1 MKRRGG
7 TAILF
12 SFGLTVALGLAS
24 CGTHEIHKSAMM
36 GAQESAPS
44 STRSLMT
51 DSSATDIS
59 LADET
64 PMENG
69 ATRETYAPIV
79 ENAFMSARSMP
90 RSTFSID
97 VDAASYSNVRRFITA
112 GSPPPAD
119 AVRIEE
125 LINYFHYDYPQPST
139 THPFSI
145 TTDVAQCPWNSDHQL
160 VLIGLQGRSARMESV
175 PPSNLVFLID
185 VSGSMQSPDKLDLV
199 KKSFRYL
206 VAKLRD
212 EDRVSL
218 VVYAGAAGLVLPP
231 TKGTDRQTILN
242 AIDNLEAGGSTA
254 GGEGIQLAY
263 NAARSAFI
271 ENGNNRVILATDG
284 DFNVGISD
292 IGGLERL
299 IEAKRKEG
307 IFLTVLGVGRD
318 NLQDATLEM
327 LADKGNGHYAYLDT
341 EREARKV
348 FETELTSTLFTIAKD
363 VKIQVEF
370 NPSTVLAYRLIG
382 YENRRLA
389 NEDFEN
395 DAKDAGELGAGHN
408 VTALYEIVP
417 AGASTGGRPDL
428 IVEGTDRQQAATRD
442 NDFTSTQFGNGDI
455 LSVKLRYKL
464 PNEETS
470 RLVTG
475 PAVASRREIGEASEN
490 LRFAA
495 AVAEWGL
502 LLRNSKHK
510 GNASFDDVLNLAR
523 SATGT
528 DIEGYRTE
536 FISLVEQSRM

>member
-1 MKRRGG
+1 MTSRGG

-12 SFGLTVALGLAS
+12 SIGLTLALTS
-24 CGTHEIHKSAMM
+24 CGNHDLHKQAMP
-36 GAQESAPS
+36 GAQESMPS
-44 STRSLMT
+44 STMRVAT
-51 DSSATDIS
+51 DSAAGSPMLTDEAIMDNS
-59 LADET
+59 RS
-64 PMENG
+64 
-69 ATRETYAPIV
+69 REQYAPIV

-97 VDAASYSNVRRFITA
+97 VDGASYSNVRRFITS
-112 GSPPPAD
+112 GTMPPAD

-125 LINYFHYDYPQPST
+125 LVNYFHYDYPQPST
-139 THPFSI
+139 SHPFSI
-145 TTDVAQCPWNSDHQL
+145 TTDVAQCPWNTDHQV
-160 VLIGLQGRSARMESV
+160 VLIGLQGRSASMANI

-185 VSGSMQSPDKLDLV
+185 VSGSMQSPDRLDLV

-212 EDRVSL
+212 EDRVSI

-231 TKGTDRQTILN
+231 TKGTERTKILD
-242 AIDNLEAGGSTA
+242 AIDQLEAGGSTA

-271 ENGNNRVILATDG
+271 QNGNNRVILATDG

-341 EREARKV
+341 EQEARKV
-348 FETELTSTLFTIAKD
+348 FETELTSTLFAIAKD

-370 NPSTVLAYRLIG
+370 NPDLVLAYRLIG

-395 DAKDAGELGAGHN
+395 DAKDAGELGAGHS

-417 AGASTGGRPDL
+417 AGASTGARPDL
-428 IVEGTDRQQAATRD
+428 IIEGTDRQRNESRD
-442 NDFTSTQFGNGDI
+442 RDFNAIRLGPDEI

-464 PNEETS
+464 PNEETG

-475 PAVASRREIGEASEN
+475 PAVATRRDIGQASEN

-510 GNASFDDVLNLAR
+510 ANASFDNVLNLAR
-523 SATGT
+523 SALGA
-528 DIEGYRTE
+528 DVEGYRAE
-536 FISLVEQSRM
+536 FVNLVEQSRR